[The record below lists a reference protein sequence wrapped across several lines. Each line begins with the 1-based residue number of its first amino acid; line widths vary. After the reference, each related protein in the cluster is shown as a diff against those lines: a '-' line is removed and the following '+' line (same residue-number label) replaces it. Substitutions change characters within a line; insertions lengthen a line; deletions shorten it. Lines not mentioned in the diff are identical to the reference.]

1 MTSRRPW
8 RLGTRGSDLARTQ
21 SQRVADA
28 LQAAGSG
35 PVELVVI
42 RTEGDVS
49 RASLAS
55 LGGTGVFATA
65 LRTALLEDRVDLVV
79 HSLKD
84 LPTAPA
90 PGLTIAATPPRED
103 PRDALCARDGLTLAE
118 LPEGARVGTGSP
130 RRASQ
135 LRIARPDLEIVDI
148 RGNVPTRLA
157 RVGDDLDAV
166 VLASSGLRRLGLTDA
181 VTELLDPP
189 NFLPAPGQG
198 SLAVETRDDV
208 HGRHPELAAALA
220 AINDLDAASA
230 VVAERTLLARLEAGC
245 AAPVG
250 ALATVAAG
258 QIELSALV
266 SRPDGGAHLA
276 RSVTDAVDTADTVL
290 AAAVGRELADELLI
304 AGAADLMSEG

>member
-1 MTSRRPW
+1 VTSRRPW

-28 LQAAGSG
+28 LEAAGSG
-35 PVELVVI
+35 PIELVVI

-65 LRTALLEDRVDLVV
+65 LRAALLEDRVDLVV

-103 PRDALCARDGLTLAE
+103 PRDALCARDGLTLRD
-118 LPEGARVGTGSP
+118 LPEGAHVGTGSP

-135 LRIARPDLEIVDI
+135 LRIARPDLEIADV
-148 RGNVPTRLA
+148 RGNVPTRLG

-166 VLASSGLRRLGLTDA
+166 VLAHSGRLGLTGA

-189 NFLPAPGQG
+189 GFLPAPGQG
-198 SLAVETRDDV
+198 ALAVETRDDL
-208 HGRHPELAAALA
+208 HDRHPALAAALG
-220 AINDLDAASA
+220 AINDLDTASA
-230 VVAERTLLARLEAGC
+230 VVAERTLLARLEGGC

-258 QIELSALV
+258 QIELTALV
-266 SRPDGGAHLA
+266 SRPDGGSHLT
-276 RSVTDAVDTADTVL
+276 RSVTDTIDPEDTLV
-290 AAAVGRELADELLI
+290 AAAVGRELADDLLMS
-304 AGAADLMSEG
+304 GAADLMAED

>member
-28 LQAAGSG
+28 LEAAGSG
-35 PVELVVI
+35 PIELVVI

-65 LRTALLEDRVDLVV
+65 LRAALLEDRVDLVV

-103 PRDALCARDGLTLAE
+103 PRDALCARDGLTLQD

-135 LRIARPDLEIVDI
+135 LRIARPDLEIADI
-148 RGNVPTRLA
+148 RGNVPTRLG

-166 VLASSGLRRLGLTDA
+166 VLAHSGLRRLGLTDA

-189 NFLPAPGQG
+189 GFLPAPGQG
-198 SLAVETRDDV
+198 ALAVETRDDV
-208 HGRHPELAAALA
+208 HDRHPTLAAALG
-220 AINDLDAASA
+220 AINDLDTASA
-230 VVAERTLLARLEAGC
+230 VVAERTLLARLEGGC

-258 QIELSALV
+258 QIELTALV
-266 SRPDGGAHLA
+266 SRPDGGSHLT
-276 RSVTDAVDTADTVL
+276 RSVTDAIDPEDTLV
-290 AAAVGRELADELLI
+290 AAAVGRELADDLLMS
-304 AGAADLMSEG
+304 GAADLMAED